1 MSLSY
6 VSAHTL
12 ESLLNLIYLTGKEA
26 ENPTMVRQYMRVAQR
41 HLEEVL
47 EAEGLRARRDGTE

>member
-12 ESLLNLIYLTGKEA
+12 ESLLNLIYLTAKEA
-26 ENPTMVRQYMRVAQR
+26 ENPTMVRQYMRKAQR

-47 EAEGLRARRDGTE
+47 EAEGLRTRRDGPE